1 MLDLDDLLK
10 EVKPNIITPQ
20 LAQLVSVSNEKKPKS
35 LARLLVKTLHKS
47 LENPVAKQIYHQ
59 GEVHTIRY
67 FDIEPLLVGVWSEMS
82 LILLNLSYAEQ
93 CDIIDALYPEQ
104 VKLTAKAFAINFTK
118 DAGSSTVIPV
128 QDEDVSERLDS
139 TNVGIAMILAVL
151 SGMGGRLNA
160 HPDLIARFADN
171 MNTVAREAR
180 EREKFASDTKR
191 AFDANRYQDLQQ

>member
-10 EVKPNIITPQ
+10 EVKPNVITPQ
-20 LAQLVSVSNEKKPKS
+20 LASLVSVSNEKKPKTLS
-35 LARLLVKTLHKS
+35 RLLVKILHQS

-67 FDIEPLLVGVWSEMS
+67 FDIEPLLVGVWSELS

-93 CDIIDALYPEQ
+93 CDIIDALYPEP

-118 DAGSSTVIPV
+118 DSGNATVVPV
-128 QDEDVSERLDS
+128 QDEDVSERLDA

-151 SGMGGRLNA
+151 SGMGGRLNV
-160 HPDLIARFADN
+160 HPDFIARFAEN
-171 MNTVAREAR
+171 MNIVAREAR
-180 EREKFASDTKR
+180 EREKFTNDTKR
-191 AFDANRYQDLQQ
+191 AMSANRYRDMQQ

>member
-20 LAQLVSVSNEKKPKS
+20 LASLVSVSNEKKPKT
-35 LARLLVKTLHKS
+35 LARLLVKILHQS
-47 LENPVAKQIYHQ
+47 LDNPVAKQIYHQ

-67 FDIEPLLVGVWSEMS
+67 FDIEPLLVGVWAEMS

-104 VKLTAKAFAINFTK
+104 VKLPAKAFAINFTK
-118 DAGSSTVIPV
+118 DTGNATIVPV
-128 QDEDVSERLDS
+128 QDEDVSERLDA

-151 SGMGGRLNA
+151 SGMGGRLNV
-160 HPDLIARFADN
+160 HPDFIARFADN
-171 MNTVAREAR
+171 MNIVAREAR
-180 EREKFASDTKR
+180 EREKFTNDTKR
-191 AFDANRYQDLQQ
+191 ALNANRHRDIQQ